1 MEFPCANQQLWNR
14 ATSTKS
20 WVCATRVA
28 QYNPTEPPQDEG
40 HFLVHQREADSRD
53 PPRNFHSAGRGNTA
67 IASGGSGGTH
77 SGGFKDRLV
86 KYCSGMPAG
95 RVVRASGRGMAD
107 IRSHPTAYF
116 SHVSLIGLE

>member
-20 WVCATRVA
+20 WVCATRA
-28 QYNPTEPPQDEG
+28 TQYNPTEPPQDEG
-40 HFLVHQREADSRD
+40 HFLVHQREADSCD